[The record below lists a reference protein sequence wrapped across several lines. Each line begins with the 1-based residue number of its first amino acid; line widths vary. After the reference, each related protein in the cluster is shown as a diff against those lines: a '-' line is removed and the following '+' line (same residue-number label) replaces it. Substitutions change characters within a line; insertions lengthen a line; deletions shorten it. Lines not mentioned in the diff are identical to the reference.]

1 MNMKCDV
8 TKFLSY
14 LSIERSCTASTIH
27 DYNKELAR
35 LEKFFTNQNIDNLNL
50 VTISLLREYL
60 YFSKDTRKL
69 SHTSISK
76 VIAIIKSFFN
86 YLEEEEII
94 IKNPSRK
101 IKVPKR
107 VNRIP
112 QIISKTEFDMLL
124 SSVDFG
130 PARCR
135 KNIVRD
141 KLIIT
146 VLFYTGIRKAELLN
160 LSWNDLNLDNSIL
173 IVKSGKGNKDRVIPI
188 HKSLLP
194 LIDAYLTLRL
204 PLKNI

>member
-1 MNMKCDV
+1 MNTREELYHMTD
-8 TKFLSY
+8 
-14 LSIERSCTASTIH
+14 
-27 DYNKELAR
+27 KEMAR
-35 LEKFFTNQNIDNLNL
+35 L
-50 VTISLLREYL
+50 
-60 YFSKDTRKL
+60 
-69 SHTSISK
+69 K
-76 VIAIIKSFFN
+76 VIEKL
-86 YLEEEEII
+86 LEEEIS
-94 IKNPSRK
+94 IKDAADVLGLSDRK

>member
-14 LSIERSCTASTIH
+14 LSIERSCAASTIH
-27 DYNKELAR
+27 DYDKELAR
-35 LEKFFTNQNIDNLNL
+35 LGKFLKGENTNDLSS

-60 YFSKDTRKL
+60 YTAKESRKL
-69 SHTSISK
+69 SQTSISK